1 MGHLPAK
8 WPETHQEQVSWS
20 FSETDYQ
27 LLLHPKSLQ
36 SNAIKH
42 LNFKWEMV
50 RFDGE
55 TSNALLDVLEDWHT
69 VLAAEKLDQHPMLR
83 GPRP

>member
-1 MGHLPAK
+1 MANRTIHMVQVRG
-8 WPETHQEQVSWS
+8 ET
-20 FSETDYQ
+20 
-27 LLLHPKSLQ
+27 
-36 SNAIKH
+36 SNRNPRLGLAGGKAQG
-42 LNFKWEMV
+42 KMV

-55 TSNALLDVLEDWHT
+55 TSNTLLDVLEDWHT